1 MAKAMNIEF
10 LGTGGAISTPRPLCD
25 CRVCSEARERGVP
38 YSRSGP
44 SVFVHGPD
52 VLVDTPEEIKAQLN
66 RSQVTNISACMY
78 SHWHPDHVMGRRVF
92 ESLNWDIRGWPPN
105 SRRTDVY
112 LPGRVGKDFRERL
125 GSWEHFEFLEYLR
138 LVKLIELDEGESI
151 EVGGV
156 RITPFPLAEEYVYA
170 FVFEEGEK
178 RVLIA
183 PDELLG
189 WEPPGWVRGV
199 DLAVIP
205 MGITEVHAVTG
216 ERVFPEGHPVLEM
229 EATFEETLEIIP
241 KLEAK
246 RVIMTHIEEMDGMS
260 HDDLKVLECRLRDDG
275 MDITFAYDTMTVE
288 V

>member
-1 MAKAMNIEF
+1 MKVEF

-25 CRVCSEARERGVP
+25 CRACSEAREKGVP

-44 SVFVHGPD
+44 SIFVHGPD
-52 VLVDTPEEIKAQLN
+52 VLIDTPEEIKDELN
-66 RSQVTNISACMY
+66 RSKVTNINACLY

-112 LPGRVGKDFRERL
+112 LPGRVGKDFRQRL
-125 GSWEHFEFLEYLR
+125 GSWEHFRFLEYLK
-138 LVKLIELDEGESI
+138 LVNVIELDEGEKI

-156 RITPFPLAEEYVYA
+156 RILPFPLAEEYVYA
-170 FVFEEGEK
+170 FMFEEGGK
-178 RVLIA
+178 RILIA

-189 WEPPGWVRGV
+189 WAPPEWVKGV

-205 MGITEVHAVTG
+205 KGITEVNPLTG
-216 ERVFPEGHPVLEM
+216 ERVFSEEHPILEM
-229 EATFEETLEIIP
+229 EATFEETLEIVG
-241 KLEAK
+241 KLGAR
-246 RVIMTHIEEMDGMS
+246 RVILTHIEEMCGMT
-260 HDDLKVLECRLRDDG
+260 HDDLRELERCLRDDG
-275 MDITFAYDTMTVE
+275 LDIAFAHDTMIVE

>member
-1 MAKAMNIEF
+1 MHIEF
-10 LGTGGAISTPRPLCD
+10 LGTGGAISTPRPLCE
-25 CRVCSEARERGVP
+25 CRVCAEAREKGVP
-38 YSRSGP
+38 YSRGGP

-52 VLVDTPEEIKAQLN
+52 VLIDTPEDIKDELN
-66 RSQVTNISACMY
+66 RSKVTNINACLY

-125 GSWEHFEFLEYLR
+125 GSWEHFEFLEYLK
-138 LVKLIELDEGESI
+138 LVNVVELGEGESVEI
-151 EVGGV
+151 GGV
-156 RITPFPLAEEYVYA
+156 RITPFALAEEYVYA
-170 FVFEEGEK
+170 FVFEEGGK

-189 WEPPGWVRGV
+189 WAPPEWVRGL

-205 MGITEVHAVTG
+205 TGIVEVNPLTG
-216 ERVFPEGHPVLEM
+216 ERVYPEEHPILDM
-229 EATFEETLEIIP
+229 EATFEETLEIIE
-241 KLEAK
+241 KLGAK
-246 RVIMTHIEEMDGMS
+246 KVIMTHIEEMDGLT
-260 HDDLKVLECRLRDDG
+260 HDDLKELERRLQSDG
-275 MDITFAYDTMTVE
+275 LGVTFAYDTMMVE